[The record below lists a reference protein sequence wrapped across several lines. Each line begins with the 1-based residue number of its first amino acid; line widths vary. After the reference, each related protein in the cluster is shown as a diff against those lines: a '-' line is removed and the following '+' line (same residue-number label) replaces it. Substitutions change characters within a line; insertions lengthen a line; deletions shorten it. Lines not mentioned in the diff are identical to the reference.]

1 MSGTIFH
8 QLARRQVHPQPTG
21 THGGWGRRRPGVG
34 APSRRPAPPPQL
46 CAPAPRGRGLRVL
59 RRSARLVWPHA
70 GGWRG
75 GTRPARGV
83 RRGRRRGALPKG
95 RHARPRRSPRAT
107 SLPAQIRTPPPHA
120 AAGLLALARCRHP
133 PTWRVRVR
141 LHAAGRLSPCL
152 AVVSACLAVLPPDA
166 SRRALCRALGRGPR
180 AWSPRGAE
188 RGRHPHHRGVS
199 HARPARRVRDA
210 TARATHTCCCL
221 ARGHLP
227 AREVRCWTPPLR
239 SPPRDLRAPLVRR
252 SVFPAAPCHP
262 ARGCAIRGCAAPPCP
277 APPRP
282 RPCPRLCRTGART
295 AAAGTDGARPRP
307 PSWAARLGSRQLRG
321 VPALAKPVACGAPC
335 GLPTDRPAPRSVSAR
350 ARHGVV
356 CCLPIARWPAAAAPA
371 ACSFHRHGA
380 GWQGLTVGRGW
391 RRLLVGGGSSTR
403 DHLVVLSA
411 HVRCIPR
418 LVTAS
423 VGRGP
428 DSAHFVCVRARTG
441 QGDVELGP
449 DVDPTAAPFVAAAC

>member
-1 MSGTIFH
+1 VGGGGVD
-8 QLARRQVHPQPTG
+8 LA
-21 THGGWGRRRPGVG
+21 WGRRLDAPPRHHSCAPQRPVGADCVCRAARPGSSGHTPAGGVAAPAPHGACGGGSGGGRSQRGATPAPG
-34 APSRRPAPPPQL
+34 APPAPPACRPRSGRHPPTLPRDCWHWRAAGTPQPGA
-46 CAPAPRGRGLRVL
+46 CACASTPPVGFLRVWPWC
-59 RRSARLVWPHA
+59 RLVWPCSPPTHPA
-70 GGWRG
+70 VRSVGRLGEG
-75 GTRPARGV
+75 PARGRLAV
-83 RRGRRRGALPKG
+83 LSVAATPTTVVCRTRAPPAVCATLPP
-95 RHARPRRSPRAT
+95 AR
-107 SLPAQIRTPPPHA
+107 RTPAAASPEGTSPPERFGVGPPLSVPPHA
-120 AAGLLALARCRHP
+120 TSAP
-133 PTWRVRVR
+133 
-141 LHAAGRLSPCL
+141 RLSV
-152 AVVSACLAVLPPDA
+152 ARFFQR
-166 SRRALCRALGRGPR
+166 RRATPLG
-180 AWSPRGAE
+180 
-188 RGRHPHHRGVS
+188 GV
-199 HARPARRVRDA
+199 P
-210 TARATHTCCCL
+210 
-221 ARGHLP
+221 
-227 AREVRCWTPPLR
+227 
-239 SPPRDLRAPLVRR
+239 
-252 SVFPAAPCHP
+252 SV
-262 ARGCAIRGCAAPPCP
+262 AAPPP
-277 APPRP
+277 RAPPRP
-282 RPCPRLCRTGART
+282 APAPAPACAARVRALPRRVPTEQGHARRR
-295 AAAGTDGARPRP
+295 GR
-307 PSWAARLGSRQLRG
+307 RLGSRQLRG